1 MNINPF
7 GLGAGLILVGLIA
20 DRKKLMRSVALEA
33 HEGDDYMA
41 EKLTKSK
48 INYDA
53 WAKGQRVMDEYKSFN
68 DFLVYLGTGAKKR
81 DTQEQLE
88 QTIQTAFKKDYGE
101 QYRRNTQSF
110 YGGDKSKPIVA
121 YDLVTDSTITEPQN
135 DNLITRAMA
144 DYLGRTRDSNF
155 DSQFGMRLPTSANS
169 SNKWRFTGKTSIPH
183 KRTGKGTSKSMD
195 IEYKWDGK
203 TVIGL
208 AKVES
213 YTDSSRVGDCF
224 IIIDGNKDEISENE
238 YSDLKAKTI
247 PIYGGENYGF
257 NLMLLNKMRG
267 DERITDEAINE
278 ARKGTLQL
286 KSNLFSTLTD
296 AENKSL
302 RDEYTRVFL
311 YGGINPITGREVGLR
326 NHPIWDETKKYDGQG
341 IPKGY
346 GLDAIVYALKC
357 SQILPN
363 VKMLRKSSS
372 RRNATYKPMDFL
384 EKTSQYDYNANRLAI
399 NNYDF
404 MPHLKQIEKWA
415 KIKDIADKTPQL
427 QRRIDNYQA
436 RIDDSQAIIDKY
448 ESMNIQ
454 EEINTRVNALKA
466 QLMGEYGLEREKQQA
481 MERAER
487 EIKQHKSYLKQEQDK
502 LESLMNS

>member
-48 INYDA
+48 INYNE
-53 WAKGQRVMDEYKSFN
+53 WAQGQKVMDEHESFD
-68 DFLVYLGTGAKKR
+68 DFLVYLGTGANKR
-81 DTQEQLE
+81 DTQERLDK
-88 QTIQTAFKKDYGE
+88 TIQTAFKKDYGE
-101 QYRRNTQSF
+101 QYRRNNRF
-110 YGGDKSKPIVA
+110 GDDKSKPIVA
-121 YDLVTDSTITEPQN
+121 YDLVTDSTITDPQN

-144 DYLGRTRDSNF
+144 DYLGRTHGSANDYGNIN
-155 DSQFGMRLPTSANS
+155 RLPSSALN
-169 SNKWRFTGKTSIPH
+169 NNRWRFMGKTSIPH
-183 KRTGKGTSKSMD
+183 KRTGKGTNKSMD

-203 TVIGL
+203 NVIGL
-208 AKVES
+208 AKVQS

-224 IIIDGNKDEISENE
+224 IIIDGNMDEISETE

-247 PIYGGENYGF
+247 PVYGGENYGF
-257 NLMLLNKMRG
+257 NLMHLNKMRG
-267 DERITDEAINE
+267 DERITDEKINE
-278 ARKGTLQL
+278 SRKGTLQL
-286 KSNLFSTLTD
+286 KTNLFSTLTD

-311 YGGINPITGREVGLR
+311 YGGINPITGQEVSFR

-346 GLDAIVYALKC
+346 GLEDIAYALKC
-357 SQILPN
+357 SYILPK
-363 VKMLRKSSS
+363 VMMLKKSSS
-372 RRNATYKPMDFL
+372 RRNATYKPVDFL
-384 EKTSQYDYNANRLAI
+384 EKINKYDYNANRLAI
-399 NNYDF
+399 NDYDF

-415 KIKDIADKTPQL
+415 KMQDIARKTPQL

-436 RIDDSQAIIDKY
+436 RIEENQAIVDKY
-448 ESMNIQ
+448 KAMDIQ
-454 EEINTRVNALKA
+454 RELYVRLEALKA
-466 QLMGEYGLEREKQQA
+466 KLLGEYGLEREKQQA

-487 EIKQHKSYLKQEQDK
+487 EIQQNKTYLKGEQDK
-502 LESLMNS
+502 LEALMNS